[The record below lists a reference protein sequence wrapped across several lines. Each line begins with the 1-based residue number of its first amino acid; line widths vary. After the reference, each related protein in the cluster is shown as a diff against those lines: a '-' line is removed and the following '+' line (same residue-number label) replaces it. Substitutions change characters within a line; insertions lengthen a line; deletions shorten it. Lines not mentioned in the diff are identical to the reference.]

1 MREIWGSE
9 LMLLDVELLRRQ
21 ERNRAYMMSL
31 QSRNLLMNFSL
42 EAGRGEIF
50 QDRDNVAHGGW
61 ESPTCQ
67 LRGHFLGHWLSA
79 AALAYHATGDMEL
92 KAKADAIV
100 AELKLC
106 QEDNGGEWVA
116 PIPEKYLD
124 WIARGK
130 PVWAPQY
137 TIHKVFMGLL
147 DMAQYAG
154 NPQALDVAVHFAK
167 WFDRWSAGFTREQ
180 FDDILDVETGGMLEV
195 WVQLYELTGD
205 AMYLRL
211 MDRYYRGRLFDRL
224 LRGDDPLTNMHAN
237 TTIPEVIGCA
247 RAYDITGD
255 EKWRGICEAYW
266 RSGVTERGWYATG
279 GQSCG
284 EIWSPKMALGARLG
298 KKAQEHCTVYN
309 MMRLAAFLFRWT
321 KDAEYLDY
329 IERNRINGIMAQAYW
344 QGSFTHGAHSDHP
357 DHALL
362 TYFLPMNSGAVKGWA
377 SETQDFFCC
386 HGSMIQANA
395 QLARNI
401 LYQDGT
407 DIYLGQYINA
417 HARLDI
423 GGQKVMLTQKR
434 DTLAGSFHLSSDS
447 TGRQNICDAAWQNPH
462 QPDCHVQYLRLDMDA
477 PATFRLFLRMPW
489 WLKGE
494 ADIWLNGQ
502 PFSKGEKPGSFYS
515 IERVWQPGDT
525 LRVSLP
531 MGVTADPLPDDPRM
545 VAFLYGPTVLAGL
558 CDGERELK
566 VDLNDV
572 SSVLVHDNEREWGNW
587 MSGFRAVGQVCGLK
601 FIPLNEVGFEQYSV
615 YFPIAAKQS

>member
-1 MREIWGSE
+1 MREIWGSD
-9 LMLLDVELLRRQ
+9 LKLLDDELLRRQ
-21 ERNRAYMMSL
+21 GRNREYMMSL
-31 QSRNLLMNFSL
+31 QSKNLLMNFSL
-42 EAGRGEIF
+42 EAGRGNIF
-50 QDRDNVAHGGW
+50 QDKVETHGGW

-100 AELKLC
+100 AELALC
-106 QEDNGGEWVA
+106 QADNGGEWVA

-137 TIHKVFMGLL
+137 TIHKVFMGLT

-154 NPQALDVAVHFAK
+154 NRQALDVAVRFAK

-205 AMYLRL
+205 GMYLRL

-224 LRGDDPLTNMHAN
+224 LKGDDPLTNMHAN

-247 RAYDITGD
+247 RAYDATGD
-255 EKWRGICEAYW
+255 EKWRRICQAYW
-266 RSGVTERGWYATG
+266 RCGVTERGWYATG

-284 EIWSPKMALGARLG
+284 EIWSPKMELRARLG

-321 KDAEYLDY
+321 KDARYLDY
-329 IERNRINGIMAQAYW
+329 IERNLVNGIMAQAYW
-344 QGSFTHGAHSDHP
+344 QGHFTHGAHSDHP
-357 DHALL
+357 DRALL
-362 TYFLPMNSGAVKGWA
+362 TYFLSMNSGAVKGWA

-407 DIYLGQYINA
+407 DIYLGQYIDSQAQLN
-417 HARLDI
+417 I
-423 GGQKVMLTQKR
+423 GGQQVMLTQKR
-434 DTLAGSFHLSSDS
+434 DTLAGSFHISSDS
-447 TGRQNICDAAWQNPH
+447 TGRQSICDTTWQNPH
-462 QPDCHVQYLRLDMDA
+462 QPDCHVQHVRLDMDA
-477 PATFRLFLRMPW
+477 PAKFRLFLRMPW
-489 WLKGE
+489 WLKSE
-494 ADIWLNGQ
+494 AKVWLNGQ
-502 PFSKGEKPGSFYS
+502 TFAIGGKPGSFAG
-515 IERVWQPGDT
+515 IEREWRPGDT

-531 MGVTADPLPDDPRM
+531 MGVTADPLPDDPHM
-545 VAFLYGPTVLAGL
+545 VAFLYGPSVLAGL
-558 CDGERELK
+558 CDGERELE
-566 VDLNDV
+566 VDLGNIG
-572 SSVLVHDNEREWGNW
+572 SVLAHDNEREWGNW
-587 MSGFRAVGQVCGLK
+587 MSGFRTVGQKNGLR
-601 FIPLNEVGFEQYSV
+601 FIPLNEVGYEKYSV
-615 YFPIAAKQS
+615 YFPVAGK